1 MLFYMFSSEMLLRT
15 CLLQIRFHYKRDH
28 DAIWELLQMMLVW
41 RLQRQTLVAMGLCLV
56 LPDTW
61 TPLWQMNCKDTVEIW
76 EATLSL
82 FLLFSNHFCSL
93 ETCLWFEDEL
103 WELCMF
109 RRVVQVPWQ
118 AAPSR
123 VNTETHGNRSGAR
136 ASAQASH
143 QAPADPWQQAH
154 DRAEKPRETCWLI
167 RTETIFVDKEGPWC
181 MHSWK
186 NPSRFSIFFYCKRKG
201 NKSLPIVLLS
211 LLHLALVMLVF
222 YKVISAFLLGS
233 VVDK

>member
-1 MLFYMFSSEMLLRT
+1 MRG
-15 CLLQIRFHYKRDH
+15 H

-41 RLQRQTLVAMGLCLV
+41 RLQRQTLVAVGLCLV

-61 TPLWQMNCKDTVEIW
+61 TPLWQMNCKDTVESW
-76 EATLSL
+76 EVTLSL

-154 DRAEKPRETCWLI
+154 DRAEKPRETGWLI
-167 RTETIFVDKEGPWC
+167 RTETIFDNQERLWC

-186 NPSRFSIFFYCKRKG
+186 NPSRFFIAKEKATSHYLSCSFPSFTW
-201 NKSLPIVLLS
+201 LL
-211 LLHLALVMLVF
+211 
-222 YKVISAFLLGS
+222 
-233 VVDK
+233 

>member
-1 MLFYMFSSEMLLRT
+1 MLLRT
-15 CLLQIRFHYKRDH
+15 CLLGGRFHYKRDH
-28 DAIWELLQMMLVW
+28 DATWELWQMMLAW
-41 RLQRQTLVAMGLCLV
+41 LLQRQTLVAMGLCLV
-56 LPDTW
+56 LPDIW
-61 TPLWQMNCKDTVEIW
+61 TPLWQMNCKDTVESW
-76 EATLSL
+76 EVTLSL

-109 RRVVQVPWQ
+109 RVVVQVPWQ

-154 DRAEKPRETCWLI
+154 DRSDKPRETGWLI

-186 NPSRFSIFFYCKRKG
+186 NPSRFFIYFYCKRKG
-201 NKSLPIVLLS
+201 NKSVPIVLLS
-211 LLHLALVMLVF
+211 LLHLGSCNACLLQGHF
-222 YKVISAFLLGS
+222 SISS
-233 VVDK
+233 WQCCP

>member
-1 MLFYMFSSEMLLRT
+1 MLLRT
-15 CLLQIRFHYKRDH
+15 CLLQIRFHYMRGH

-41 RLQRQTLVAMGLCLV
+41 RLQRQTLVAVGLRLV

-61 TPLWQMNCKDTVEIW
+61 TPLWQINCKDTVESW
-76 EATLSL
+76 EVTLLL

-154 DRAEKPRETCWLI
+154 DRAEKPRETGWLI

-186 NPSRFSIFFYCKRKG
+186 NPSRLFIFFLLQLNRKG
-201 NKSLPIVLLS
+201 NKSLPIALLS

-222 YKVISAFLLGS
+222 YKVISVCLLGS
-233 VVDK
+233 VVDV